1 MSHYVNSES
10 IFSVIGD
17 YPVTD
22 QYDILYSNL
31 QAGSTYD
38 NYVTGSLLTK
48 VNVLGTPTFIQGI
61 RGLAFSKLTVER
73 HQRPSPLLTSNA
85 AYNLQPWRERA
96 GTIRNVRL
104 FSNAER
110 FYDSLTPNLVESFN
124 TLGGKII
131 RVDFSLYGFGVHN
144 QIVFDNDLFNPY
156 EEITGLSPIGFEA
169 SFPFEPAFSKVK
181 RDKSVAESFVSRSEL
196 VGATLVQRNEYK
208 TSKLLIV
215 ELSSGSNFS
224 GSTVPVLTPY
234 TPYPGTSFD
243 ANYWVDNLRYTL
255 FGDGTPARE
264 TTKILFGF
272 GDRRSIKLQK
282 FLGIDIVVGRNNLV
296 GRRFSPIPD
305 GSGYYLSLGAIVRG
319 WKYGLIDGNP
329 HYTSCVFRR
338 DRFGQFRD
346 MLEQRLN
353 STFTHDENNAPLRY
367 SGGVEQPALS
377 AAETSK
383 SQLSVGGF
391 SLSSAATSLPSI
403 DSVINDSPVRVNF
416 TRLTYIENT
425 RELAYF
431 SEKPENTWSSNL
443 SLYATSSL
451 PYFDDISR
459 NRNQITTPPGTIV
472 LSSLSDLFGNTT
484 IGT

>member
-1 MSHYVNSES
+1 
-10 IFSVIGD
+10 
-17 YPVTD
+17 
-22 QYDILYSNL
+22 
-31 QAGSTYD
+31 
-38 NYVTGSLLTK
+38 
-48 VNVLGTPTFIQGI
+48 
-61 RGLAFSKLTVER
+61 
-73 HQRPSPLLTSNA
+73 
-85 AYNLQPWRERA
+85 
-96 GTIRNVRL
+96 
-104 FSNAER
+104 
-110 FYDSLTPNLVESFN
+110 
-124 TLGGKII
+124 
-131 RVDFSLYGFGVHN
+131 
-144 QIVFDNDLFNPY
+144 
-156 EEITGLSPIGFEA
+156 
-169 SFPFEPAFSKVK
+169 
-181 RDKSVAESFVSRSEL
+181 
-196 VGATLVQRNEYK
+196 
-208 TSKLLIV
+208 
-215 ELSSGSNFS
+215 
-224 GSTVPVLTPY
+224 
-234 TPYPGTSFD
+234 
-243 ANYWVDNLRYTL
+243 
-255 FGDGTPARE
+255 
-264 TTKILFGF
+264 
-272 GDRRSIKLQK
+272 
-282 FLGIDIVVGRNNLV
+282 
-296 GRRFSPIPD
+296 
-305 GSGYYLSLGAIVRG
+305 
-319 WKYGLIDGNP
+319 
-329 HYTSCVFRR
+329 
-338 DRFGQFRD
+338 